1 MRVVHKAGDLL
12 DSLLDE
18 AQGEVGTLRSGNPA
32 VFLERYIGR
41 ASDPFGS
48 SIKSIRKSPCERRS
62 ASCLGLLAREGRTPR
77 TPFAT

>member
-1 MRVVHKAGDLL
+1 MRVVHKAGDL
-12 DSLLDE
+12 DALLDE
-18 AQGEVGTLRSGNPA
+18 AQGEEERAFRQST

-48 SIKSIRKSPCERRS
+48 SIKSIRKSPCPPSS
-62 ASCLGLLAREGRTPR
+62 ASPLGLLAREGRTPR